1 MSRLN
6 AGMDTGK
13 DTKKIIL
20 KNKNTPF
27 VIKRYK
33 KKQTRTNLAWLER
46 TEF

>member
-1 MSRLN
+1 MLVIWFGVQRALP
-6 AGMDTGK
+6 
-13 DTKKIIL
+13 

-27 VIKRYK
+27 VKKRYK